1 MKQPCTNNR
10 LKKASEVAEGMR
22 LVGNYDGMSEL
33 YRRGCFRH
41 IEDVAFARIALEKW
55 GQSIDAVAAHIDST
69 YEGPRAVIHDRCDRV
84 YPPS

>member
-1 MKQPCTNNR
+1 MKQPCTNNTA
-10 LKKASEVAEGMR
+10 KKTAEVAEGMR
-22 LVGNYDGMSEL
+22 LVGNYDGMREL

-55 GQSIDAVAAHIDST
+55 GQSIGDIATRIDSS
-69 YEGPRAVIHDRCDRV
+69 YEGPQAVVHDRCDRI